1 MKKIFIIIFTILFF
15 VNSFAQE
22 DILIK
27 DITKARE
34 VENQSHW
41 YVPDYVKI
49 QFAGNIG
56 LISVGIGYDFFDS
69 IWLSELL
76 YGFVPASVSEAKQ
89 IHLITS
95 KNTFPILTRAIGK
108 NLTISPIVGFTA
120 TLETGNNSFLKIP
133 DVFPGGYYI
142 TNAIHFTLFTGASFH
157 KEFTNST
164 IFKGADLYF
173 EVGTIDTYLWYA
185 ITAKE
190 IGVNDIFSSSVG
202 INLYI

>member
-89 IHLITS
+89 IHLITF

-108 NLTISPIVGFTA
+108 NLTISYRWFYS
-120 TLETGNNSFLKIP
+120 NFR
-133 DVFPGGYYI
+133 D
-142 TNAIHFTLFTGASFH
+142 
-157 KEFTNST
+157 
-164 IFKGADLYF
+164 
-173 EVGTIDTYLWYA
+173 W
-185 ITAKE
+185 
-190 IGVNDIFSSSVG
+190 
-202 INLYI
+202 